1 MAETSYYKY
10 AEQSANS
17 QINWYQ
23 VGKDITDMIS
33 TEKKIR
39 EEKRNALD
47 EGIRQDFEELANNP
61 QGLQGDT
68 SNKFVTDFAESMKQ
82 QAIIDNKLLKS
93 GQMSVKDWTLRRQ
106 NKMDGTKNLFDLAK
120 LYQGVYKDRMEKFNN
135 GEIQALNAFNMSSIE
150 GFADFS
156 KSRGIIDPRD
166 GTVNIGI
173 MAPNPKTG
181 IMELTKDVMPVGV
194 ARGKILAEIPT
205 FKVYDALT
213 KAEASLGT
221 EVQSLYK
228 AATLA
233 GAGSITEFTDIT
245 KRKGFG
251 EYAGVIN
258 MYEKAEDQMVD
269 SFFTNPYNL
278 SSVLTENT
286 GKFSAESYTY
296 DRDEAARDKSKILLK
311 IDPNSKIPTLDKMAP
326 HFSDQEKI
334 ARDWVKTQFRMKL
347 DRKVEVKSD
356 LSQTNRRD
364 IPEWM
369 SLKADEKKK
378 LINNSNLLGH
388 LYAGKNGADI
398 QAASDQLKGLKDDKG
413 NTILRVARGNRAV
426 IVYKQP
432 ANGGEVTATEIPFRA
447 NDGSLKSQE
456 QFIESAATTFFGD
469 QDWRSAIKQGGYI
482 KNGNFNDTEGLY
494 IESVES
500 PNYRSGAKG
509 SKLAQQQTRGAAAG
523 AGVMKPNQPASGQ
536 GWMNPNTTNPN
547 SNKKTITW

>member
-1 MAETSYYKY
+1 MATSYYKY
-10 AEQSANS
+10 AERSADS

-39 EEKRNALD
+39 EEKRAAID
-47 EGIRQDFEELANNP
+47 EGIRQDFQTLADAP

-68 SNKFVTDFAESMKQ
+68 SNKFTTDFAESVKQ

-106 NKMDGTKNLFDLAK
+106 NKMDGTKNLFDLAT
-120 LYQGVYKDRMEKFNN
+120 LYQQVYKDRMEKFNN
-135 GEIQALNAFNMSSIE
+135 GEIQALNAYNMSSIE

-156 KSRGIIDPRD
+156 KSKAIIDPRD

-181 IMELTKDVMPVGV
+181 VMELTKDVMPVSV

-205 FKVYDALT
+205 FKVDDALT

-245 KRKGFG
+245 KRQGFG

-258 MYEKAEDQMVD
+258 MFEKAENQMVD

-286 GKFSAESYTY
+286 GKFNAESFTY
-296 DRDEAARDKSKILLK
+296 DKNEAARDKSKILLK
-311 IDPNSKIPTLDKMAP
+311 IDPNSKIPTLDKSAP
-326 HFSDQEKI
+326 HFAEQEKI

-356 LSQTNRRD
+356 LGQTGRRD

-378 LINNSNLLGH
+378 LINNSNLLGS
-388 LYAGKNGADI
+388 LYAGKNGAQI
-398 QAASDQLKGLKDDKG
+398 QSAADQLRGLKDDKG
-413 NTILRVARGNRAV
+413 NTILKVVRGNRAV

-432 ANGGEVTATEIPFRA
+432 ANGGEVTATEIPFKA
-447 NDGSLKSQE
+447 NDGSLKSQK

-469 QDWRSAIKQGGYI
+469 QDWRSAIEQGGYI
-482 KNGNFNDTEGLY
+482 KNGEFNDTEGLY
-494 IESVES
+494 IEAVES
-500 PNYRSGAKG
+500 PNYRSGPKG
-509 SKLAQQQTRGAAAG
+509 SKPAQQQTGGAAAG
-523 AGVMKPNQPASGQ
+523 SGVMKPNQPATGQ
-536 GWMNPNTTNPN
+536 GWYN
-547 SNKKTITW
+547 SNTSAGNNTAQQYGI